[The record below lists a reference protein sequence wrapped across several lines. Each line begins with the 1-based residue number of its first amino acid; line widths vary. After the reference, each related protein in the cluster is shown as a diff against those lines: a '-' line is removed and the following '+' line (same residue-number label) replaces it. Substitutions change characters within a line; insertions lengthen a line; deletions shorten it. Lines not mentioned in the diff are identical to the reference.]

1 MPATIKSVKPGSPAS
16 RAGVAPGDS
25 LVSIS
30 GRRITDVLD
39 YLYRSYD
46 AHITVVTRRADGK
59 FRASVV
65 RKGDGEELGLEF
77 ESSLMDLPRSCA
89 NKCVFCFVDQLPR
102 GMRETLYYKDDDT
115 RLSFLQGNYVTLT
128 NMSEREIARVI
139 DMRISP
145 INVSVHTMNPSLRA
159 KMLGSLR
166 GADGVA
172 VIRRLAEAGITMNC
186 QIVLCPGLNDGAEL
200 EYSMSELAALYPEVN
215 SVSVVPVG
223 LTRHREGLPRLTP
236 FDAQKAAEAVRQV
249 EAFARKCLKTRGSR
263 IFFCADELY
272 IKAERELPPDEYYEG
287 YPQLENGVGML
298 RLLIEEFNTAL
309 RSAGD
314 DVHIVPTPFTLVT
327 GRAAE
332 KFIESLLCTAREI
345 CDNITGEVVGVT
357 NAFFGES
364 VDVAGLVTG
373 GDILKTL
380 PNRAHAPRLLLPRNM
395 LRVGETRDGGV
406 FLDDVT
412 VRDIESTLN
421 ATVRVVEQD
430 GADLLNAI
438 LGL

>member
-1 MPATIKSVKPGSPAS
+1 
-16 RAGVAPGDS
+16 
-25 LVSIS
+25 
-30 GRRITDVLD
+30 
-39 YLYRSYD
+39 
-46 AHITVVTRRADGK
+46 
-59 FRASVV
+59 
-65 RKGDGEELGLEF
+65 
-77 ESSLMDLPRSCA
+77 
-89 NKCVFCFVDQLPR
+89 
-102 GMRETLYYKDDDT
+102 
-115 RLSFLQGNYVTLT
+115 
-128 NMSEREIARVI
+128 
-139 DMRISP
+139 
-145 INVSVHTMNPSLRA
+145 MNPGLRA
-159 KMLGSLR
+159 KMLGSPR
-166 GADGVA
+166 GANGVA
-172 VIRRLAEAGITMNC
+172 VIRRLAGAGITMNC
-186 QIVLCPGLNDGAEL
+186 QIVLCPGINDGAEL

-223 LTRHREGLPRLTP
+223 LTRHREGLPQLTP

-249 EAFARKCLKTRGSR
+249 EAFAQKCLKSLGSR

-298 RLLIEEFNTAL
+298 RLLIEEFNAEL
-309 RSAGD
+309 RSVGD
-314 DVHIVPTPFTLVT
+314 DVHIVPPPFTLAT

-345 CDNITGEVVGVT
+345 CDNITGEVVGVA

-380 PNRAHAPRLLLPRNM
+380 QNRKHAPRLLLPRNM

-412 VRDIESTLN
+412 VRDIETKLN
-421 ATVRVVEQD
+421 VTVRVVEQD
-430 GADLLNAI
+430 GADLLRAV
-438 LGL
+438 LGE